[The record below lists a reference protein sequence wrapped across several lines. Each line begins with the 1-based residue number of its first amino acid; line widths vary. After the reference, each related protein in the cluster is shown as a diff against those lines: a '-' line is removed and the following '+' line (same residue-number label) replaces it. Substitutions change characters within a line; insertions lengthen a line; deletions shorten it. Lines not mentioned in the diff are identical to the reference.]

1 MSTEQK
7 DQNALAARL
16 SGFWDNFKQGKIIG
30 YKWMAILLIAVSAIG
45 VTWYIISERKAEAS
59 LRWMDEAEANT
70 RDKQEEIS
78 QKYPGTIQ
86 DKLAR
91 LQTARGLLHDG
102 ALSLVSPESFV
113 SPDVSPQEREKRS
126 AQARETSVTNIETAR
141 DMFGQL
147 LEDFKKD
154 PVIKAQC
161 LLGLAKAEAALV
173 AVPASPGQLLEF
185 KGKISTVVEY
195 LDRLAEA
202 AAPDTP
208 WATDSKKF
216 ADSLRNEQ
224 SPTSDEFRRIQR
236 SLFDFRPVGTEFR

>member
-16 SGFWDNFKQGKIIG
+16 SGFWDNFRQGKIIS

-45 VTWYIISERKAEAS
+45 VTWYIISERRSAAS
-59 LRWMDEAEANT
+59 LRWMEEAEANT
-70 RDKQEEIS
+70 RDTQEEIS
-78 QKYPGTIQ
+78 KKYPGTIQ

-91 LQTARGLLHDG
+91 LQIARGLLSEA
-102 ALSLVSPESFV
+102 ALSIVSPESFA
-113 SPDVSPQEREKRS
+113 SPEASPQEREKRA
-126 AQARETSVTNIETAR
+126 AQARDASVANIESAR
-141 DMFGQL
+141 DMFRQL
-147 LEDFKKD
+147 LDDFKKD
-154 PVIKAQC
+154 PVIKAEC

-185 KGKISTVVEY
+185 KGKIPVVVDY
-195 LDRLAEA
+195 LDQLAEA

-208 WATDSKKF
+208 WATDSKKL
-216 ADSLRNEQ
+216 ADLLRNEQ

>member
-16 SGFWDNFKQGKIIG
+16 SGFWDNFRQGKIIS

-45 VTWYIISERKAEAS
+45 VTWYIISERRAGAS

-70 RDKQEEIS
+70 REAQEDIS
-78 QKYPGTIQ
+78 KKYPGTIQ

-91 LQTARGLLHDG
+91 LQIARGLLSEA
-102 ALSLVSPESFV
+102 ALSIVSSESFAP
-113 SPDVSPQEREKRS
+113 PDASPQERDRRA
-126 AQARETSVTNIETAR
+126 AQARDASVASIESAR
-141 DMFGQL
+141 DMFRQL
-147 LEDFKKD
+147 LDDFKND
-154 PVIKAQC
+154 PVIKAEC
-161 LLGLAKAEAALV
+161 LLGLAKAEAVLV

-185 KGKISTVVEY
+185 KGKIPVVVDY
-195 LDRLAEA
+195 LDQLAEA

-208 WATDSKKF
+208 WATDSKKL

-236 SLFDFRPVGTEFR
+236 SLFDFRPIGTDFR